1 MTLAEL
7 SKSKNKVVG
16 KKQTINAINEA
27 RAAVVFLAEDTDDHI
42 KEEIIRLSEEKD
54 ISIIAVDSKIKLGR
68 ACGID
73 VPAACA
79 TILK

>member
-1 MTLAEL
+1 M
-7 SKSKNKVVG
+7 G
-16 KKQTINAINEA
+16 KKQTVTAIKEGK
-27 RAAVVFLAEDTDDHI
+27 AAVVFLAEDTDDHI
-42 KEEIIRLSEEKD
+42 KQEIIKISEEKN
-54 ISIIAVDSKIKLGR
+54 ISIISVDSKLKLGR